1 MSVENIDFE
10 KQRKEIDSPR
20 SLQACE
26 DLGILPEELFQ
37 IKFEDFIKNSTDMIT
52 LSKDA
57 INIRYNNIEIY
68 RNKLIEK
75 KKKKRQDI
83 INQKEEGSEKNNTN
97 QKNYIIEGNEAMKK
111 EISEIQKKGEKNL
124 EKIRQ
129 RQNNVIETKIEKELK
144 TEMLRIKSDKR
155 DMRIKELNDKIKEER
170 KQKIIM
176 EESRFKEKEKLRK
189 QVLENKMKE
198 REKRN
203 EDKYKAEQKRLKG
216 YQELQEKNQNE
227 ILFRKTQNFKLY
239 EKSKEKIL
247 DKLKEIAK
255 RNKEKEEKMI
265 RREKQFKELFEK
277 ERENRILLNKRKEL
291 ENIEKLNKNK
301 LRKERNWEQLKQY
314 LDLKYERTQKRLT
327 GLSSEKQRNLEEQK
341 LRYEKRLRSV
351 EDVLKK
357 SNDETQKRNDRIL
370 KHQLH
375 VNINAEKMGKQKN
388 EQILE
393 RVKSQNN
400 LFLSS
405 VRNRENKFKKLQEKY
420 DGINKRF
427 EDKNK
432 KLTLDKINQM
442 KNMTLKQED
451 EYIKHLERQFNLKR
465 LNRIAVNKTKKKE
478 AEKKEREN
486 QIEMHKK
493 KKLNLKEEN
502 VIIGDSIV
510 KEKGKLLEK
519 FDDALKKNKDIDPEF
534 IKELFPEDDKF
545 YNKIKQITDIAY
557 KK

>member
-1 MSVENIDFE
+1 MEDIDFE

-26 DLGILPEELFQ
+26 DLGILPEELFH
-37 IKFEDFIKNSTDMIT
+37 KTFEEFIKEHPDI
-52 LSKDA
+52 
-57 INIRYNNIEIY
+57 INFPQEVLKIRYNNIEDY
-68 RNKLIEK
+68 RNKLIEQV
-75 KKKKRQDI
+75 KKKRQDI
-83 INQKEEGSEKNNTN
+83 INQNEEGTEKNNTN

-111 EISEIQKKGEKNL
+111 EITEMKEKGEKNL

-129 RQNNVIETKIEKELK
+129 KQNNIIETKIEKELK
-144 TEMLRIKSDKR
+144 TEMLRIKSDKKN
-155 DMRIKELNDKIKEER
+155 MRIKELNDKIKEER

-176 EESRFKEKEKLRK
+176 DECKFKEKEKLRK
-189 QVLENKMKE
+189 QALENQLKE

-216 YQELQEKNQNE
+216 YQELQEKNQSE
-227 ILFRKTQNFKLY
+227 LLFRKTQNFKLY

-265 RREKQFKELFEK
+265 RREKQFEELMRK
-277 ERENRILLNKRKEL
+277 ERENRILVNKQKEL

-301 LRKERNWEQLKQY
+301 IRKERNWEQLKKY
-314 LDLKYERTQKRLT
+314 LDLKNERTQKRLT
-327 GLSSEKQRNLEEQK
+327 GLSSEKHRSLEEQK

-357 SNDETQKRNDRIL
+357 SNDEKQKRNDRIL

-393 RVKSQNN
+393 RVKSQNY

-405 VRNRENKFKKLQEKY
+405 VRNRENNFKKLQEKY

-465 LNRIAVNKTKKKE
+465 LNRIAANKTKKKV
-478 AEKKEREN
+478 AEKKEKEN
-486 QIEMHKK
+486 KIEMHKK

-519 FDDALKKNKDIDPEF
+519 FDDVLKKNKDIDPEF

-545 YNKIKQITDIAY
+545 YNKIKQITDEAY

>member
-26 DLGILPEELFQ
+26 DLGILPEELFH
-37 IKFEDFIKNSTDMIT
+37 KTFEEFIKEHPDIIN
-52 LSKDA
+52 LSQEVLK
-57 INIRYNNIEIY
+57 IRYNNIEEY
-68 RNKLIEK
+68 RNKVIDQVK
-75 KKKKRQDI
+75 KRRQDI

-393 RVKSQNN
+393 RVKSQNY

-442 KNMTLKQED
+442 KNITLKQED

-545 YNKIKQITDIAY
+545 YNKIKQITDNTY

>member
-26 DLGILPEELFQ
+26 DLGILPEELFH
-37 IKFEDFIKNSTDMIT
+37 KTFEEFIKEHPDIIN
-52 LSKDA
+52 LSQEVLK
-57 INIRYNNIEIY
+57 IRYNNIEEY
-68 RNKLIEK
+68 RNKLIDQV
-75 KKKKRQDI
+75 KKKRQDI

-265 RREKQFKELFEK
+265 KREKQFKELFEK
-277 ERENRILLNKRKEL
+277 ERKNRILLNKQKEL

-393 RVKSQNN
+393 RVKSQNY

-545 YNKIKQITDIAY
+545 YNKIKQITDNAY

>member
-1 MSVENIDFE
+1 LSVENVDFE

-26 DLGILPEELFQ
+26 DLGILPEELFH
-37 IKFEDFIKNSTDMIT
+37 KTFEEFIKEHPDIIN
-52 LSKDA
+52 LSQEVLK
-57 INIRYNNIEIY
+57 IRYNNIEEY
-68 RNKLIEK
+68 RNKLIDQV
-75 KKKKRQDI
+75 KKKRQDI

-277 ERENRILLNKRKEL
+277 ERKNRILLNKQKEL

-405 VRNRENKFKKLQEKY
+405 VRNREKKFKKLQEKY

-442 KNMTLKQED
+442 KNITLKQED

-502 VIIGDSIV
+502 FIIGDSIV

-545 YNKIKQITDIAY
+545 YNKIKQITDNAY

>member
-26 DLGILPEELFQ
+26 DLGILPEELFH
-37 IKFEDFIKNSTDMIT
+37 KTFEEFIKEHPDIIN
-52 LSKDA
+52 LSQEVLK
-57 INIRYNNIEIY
+57 IRYNNIEEY
-68 RNKLIEK
+68 RNKLIDQV
-75 KKKKRQDI
+75 KKKRQDI

-277 ERENRILLNKRKEL
+277 ERKNRILLNKQKEL

-405 VRNRENKFKKLQEKY
+405 VRNREKKFKKLQEKY

-545 YNKIKQITDIAY
+545 YNKIKQITDNAY

>member
-26 DLGILPEELFQ
+26 DLGILPEELFH
-37 IKFEDFIKNSTDMIT
+37 KTFEEFIKEHPDIIN
-52 LSKDA
+52 LSQEVLK
-57 INIRYNNIEIY
+57 IRYNNIEEY
-68 RNKLIEK
+68 RNKLIDQV
-75 KKKKRQDI
+75 KKKRQDI

-277 ERENRILLNKRKEL
+277 ERKNRILLNKQKEL

-393 RVKSQNN
+393 RVKSQNY

-442 KNMTLKQED
+442 KNITLKQED

-545 YNKIKQITDIAY
+545 YNKIKQITDNTY

>member
-1 MSVENIDFE
+1 
-10 KQRKEIDSPR
+10 
-20 SLQACE
+20 
-26 DLGILPEELFQ
+26 
-37 IKFEDFIKNSTDMIT
+37 
-52 LSKDA
+52 
-57 INIRYNNIEIY
+57 
-68 RNKLIEK
+68 
-75 KKKKRQDI
+75 
-83 INQKEEGSEKNNTN
+83 
-97 QKNYIIEGNEAMKK
+97 
-111 EISEIQKKGEKNL
+111 
-124 EKIRQ
+124 
-129 RQNNVIETKIEKELK
+129 
-144 TEMLRIKSDKR
+144 
-155 DMRIKELNDKIKEER
+155 
-170 KQKIIM
+170 
-176 EESRFKEKEKLRK
+176 
-189 QVLENKMKE
+189 
-198 REKRN
+198 
-203 EDKYKAEQKRLKG
+203 
-216 YQELQEKNQNE
+216 
-227 ILFRKTQNFKLY
+227 
-239 EKSKEKIL
+239 
-247 DKLKEIAK
+247 
-255 RNKEKEEKMI
+255 
-265 RREKQFKELFEK
+265 
-277 ERENRILLNKRKEL
+277 
-291 ENIEKLNKNK
+291 
-301 LRKERNWEQLKQY
+301 
-314 LDLKYERTQKRLT
+314 
-327 GLSSEKQRNLEEQK
+327 
-341 LRYEKRLRSV
+341 
-351 EDVLKK
+351 
-357 SNDETQKRNDRIL
+357 
-370 KHQLH
+370 
-375 VNINAEKMGKQKN
+375 MGKQKN

-545 YNKIKQITDIAY
+545 YNKIKQITDNTY

>member
-1 MSVENIDFE
+1 MSVENVDFE

-26 DLGILPEELFQ
+26 DLGILPEELFH
-37 IKFEDFIKNSTDMIT
+37 KTFEEFIKEHPDIIN
-52 LSKDA
+52 LSQEVLK
-57 INIRYNNIEIY
+57 IRYNNIEEY
-68 RNKLIEK
+68 RNKLIDQV
-75 KKKKRQDI
+75 KKKRQDI

-277 ERENRILLNKRKEL
+277 ERKNRILLNKQKEL

-405 VRNRENKFKKLQEKY
+405 VRNREKKFKKLQEKY

-442 KNMTLKQED
+442 KNITLKQED

-502 VIIGDSIV
+502 FIIGDSIV

-545 YNKIKQITDIAY
+545 YNKIKQITDNAY

>member
-26 DLGILPEELFQ
+26 DLGILPEELFH
-37 IKFEDFIKNSTDMIT
+37 KTFEEFIKEHPDIIN
-52 LSKDA
+52 LSQEVLK
-57 INIRYNNIEIY
+57 IRYNNIEEY
-68 RNKLIEK
+68 RNKLIDQV
-75 KKKKRQDI
+75 KKKRQDI

-277 ERENRILLNKRKEL
+277 ERKNRILLNKQKEL

-405 VRNRENKFKKLQEKY
+405 VRNREKKFKKLQEKY

-442 KNMTLKQED
+442 KNITLKQED

-545 YNKIKQITDIAY
+545 YNKIKQITDNAY

>member
-26 DLGILPEELFQ
+26 DLGILPEELFH
-37 IKFEDFIKNSTDMIT
+37 KTFEEFIKEHPDIIN
-52 LSKDA
+52 LSQEVLK
-57 INIRYNNIEIY
+57 IRYNNIEEY
-68 RNKLIEK
+68 RNKLIDQV
-75 KKKKRQDI
+75 KKKRQDI

-277 ERENRILLNKRKEL
+277 ERKNRILLNKQKEL
-291 ENIEKLNKNK
+291 ENIEKLNKNE

-405 VRNRENKFKKLQEKY
+405 VRNREKKFKKLQEKY

-442 KNMTLKQED
+442 KNITLKQED

-545 YNKIKQITDIAY
+545 YNKIKQITDNAY

>member
-1 MSVENIDFE
+1 
-10 KQRKEIDSPR
+10 
-20 SLQACE
+20 
-26 DLGILPEELFQ
+26 
-37 IKFEDFIKNSTDMIT
+37 
-52 LSKDA
+52 
-57 INIRYNNIEIY
+57 
-68 RNKLIEK
+68 
-75 KKKKRQDI
+75 
-83 INQKEEGSEKNNTN
+83 
-97 QKNYIIEGNEAMKK
+97 
-111 EISEIQKKGEKNL
+111 
-124 EKIRQ
+124 
-129 RQNNVIETKIEKELK
+129 
-144 TEMLRIKSDKR
+144 
-155 DMRIKELNDKIKEER
+155 
-170 KQKIIM
+170 
-176 EESRFKEKEKLRK
+176 
-189 QVLENKMKE
+189 MKE

-203 EDKYKAEQKRLKG
+203 EEKNKAEQKRLKG
-216 YQELQEKNQNE
+216 YQELQQKNQNE
-227 ILFRKTQNFKLY
+227 ILLRKKQNFKLY

-247 DKLKEIAK
+247 DKLKEITK
-255 RNKEKEEKMI
+255 RNKEKEEKMK
-265 RREKQFKELFEK
+265 RKEKEFEELLKK
-277 ERENRILLNKRKEL
+277 ERENRIILYKQKEL
-291 ENIEKLNKNK
+291 ENIEKLNKSK
-301 LRKERNWEQLKQY
+301 LKKERNWEQLKQY

-442 KNMTLKQED
+442 KNITLKQED

-545 YNKIKQITDIAY
+545 YNKIKQITDNTY